1 MEGITV
7 EHPLPEITGLP
18 SINPWGAKPSP
29 LGNKPS
35 PWGKSS
41 MTNISPPVFS
51 LKDVMSEQLAAELQS
66 KEDWK
71 FHGQNPSSDTMIK
84 EPSLED
90 LSTSAG
96 EDQDTSNDEIL
107 ARLLQIELDR
117 EHDKQLQAEAKKFNG
132 QNKVSISF
140 ENYRLVHPLYRDENE
155 EIPDFDEGYE
165 DQSEWDKK
173 PTKIVVSGKG
183 KQITTK
189 HDAVTCGRRNASK
202 IMEFPPEFESGDGEG
217 MDIRLPNHVYNKL
230 KRHSEAENKKSQK
243 LHEKKEHSTA
253 EHAMDPRTRLLL
265 YKMVNNGILE
275 SISGSI
281 STGKESVV
289 FHAFGGILKEIDL
302 PKECAIKVFKTTLNE
317 FRTRE
322 KYVHGDHR
330 FSKDD
335 YKKQNPRKI
344 IKIWAEKETA
354 NLNRMKK
361 FQIPCPMVQLLRKHI
376 LVLSFIGCD
385 QRPAPKLKDAHLSV
399 EDTQIAYEQTLEILK
414 KMHRECG
421 LVHAD
426 LSEYNM
432 LWHEDKVWVI
442 DVSQSVEITHPKA
455 LEFLY
460 RDCTNVSRF
469 FEKQGAHDVL
479 SAENIFNMVTGLNL
493 QGEGSDFLAQVQ
505 KYDKEKSEELLAH
518 QVTQKE
524 YAFDFFFEKALKERE
539 AILQEMGFSDSAE
552 EDVDDGQ
559 KERVVEGEEEEVENW
574 EIEDEED
581 GEDDNIEVN
590 Q

>member
-18 SINPWGAKPSP
+18 STNPWGAKPSP
-29 LGNKPS
+29 LVNKPS

-41 MTNISPPVFS
+41 TCNVSPPVFS
-51 LKDVMSEQLAAELQS
+51 LEDVMSEQLADELQS
-66 KEDWK
+66 KEDNQL
-71 FHGQNPSSDTMIK
+71 HGQNTSSDTMI

-90 LSTSAG
+90 LIASAG
-96 EDQDTSNDEIL
+96 VDQDTSNDELL

-117 EHDKQLQAEAKKFNG
+117 EHDKQLQAEIKKFNG

-140 ENYRLVHPLYRDENE
+140 ENYRLVHPVHRDENE
-155 EIPDFDEGYE
+155 EFPDFDEGYE
-165 DQSEWDKK
+165 DQSEWAKET
-173 PTKIVVSGKG
+173 TKTVVSGKG

-230 KRHSEAENKKSQK
+230 KRHSEAESKRSQK

-253 EHAMDPRTRLLL
+253 EHAMDPRTRMLL
-265 YKMVNNGILE
+265 YKLVNTGILE

-289 FHAFGGILKEIDL
+289 FHAFGGSLKDIDL
-302 PKECAIKVFKTTLNE
+302 SKECAIKVFKTTLNE

-335 YKKQNPRKI
+335 YKKQNSRKI

-361 FQIPCPMVQLLRKHI
+361 FQIPCPTVQLLRKHI

-399 EDTQIAYEQTLEILK
+399 ADTQIAYEQTLEILK
-414 KMHRECG
+414 KMYRECG

-432 LWHEDKVWVI
+432 LWHDDQVWII
-442 DVSQSVEITHPKA
+442 DVSQAVEITHPKA
-455 LEFLY
+455 LEFLF

-469 FEKQGAHDVL
+469 FQKQGAHDVL
-479 SAENIFNMVTGLNL
+479 SAERIFNMVTGLNL
-493 QGEGSDFLAQVQ
+493 QGEGADFIAQVQ

-524 YAFDFFFEKALKERE
+524 YAFDFFFEKSLKDRE

-552 EDVDDGQ
+552 EEVDEEEE
-559 KERVVEGEEEEVENW
+559 ERVQEEEEEEVE
-574 EIEDEED
+574 EE
-581 GEDDNIEVN
+581 EEEELEEEHANIQVK